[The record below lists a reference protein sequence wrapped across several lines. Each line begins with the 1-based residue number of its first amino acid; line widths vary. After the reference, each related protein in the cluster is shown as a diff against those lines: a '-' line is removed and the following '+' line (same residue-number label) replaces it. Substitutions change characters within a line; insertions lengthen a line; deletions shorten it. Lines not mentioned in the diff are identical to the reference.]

1 MPFDFD
7 HVPSRRR
14 AAHKNKWTWYPAD
27 VLPMWIADM
36 DFQSPRPVL
45 DALRRELDVGVL
57 GYELPS
63 RALQETVAGRMER
76 LHGWKVDPEA
86 VLTTTGIVSAFN
98 VAARAL
104 CTPYRGYLVQSPVY
118 NEFHTVE
125 NNLGI
130 PEYDAPLARTTRR
143 GFLDYEVDWDAFER
157 QITKAGM
164 LLLCNPHNPVGK
176 IFSRGDLRR
185 MAKTCIE
192 NDVVIVSD
200 EIHSELLLDDE
211 KFTPVATLS
220 RDIERHTITLVSASK
235 TFNVPGLFCG
245 FAIVPDPRLRERMA
259 KVIDALKMHTNSL
272 GLSAAQ
278 AAFSG
283 KCDPWLR
290 ALRKYLTGNRDFLIE
305 YARDYLPDIRLT
317 RPQATY
323 LEWLDCGE
331 LVSSVRIEGSPFQFF
346 LDEAKLAL
354 ADGKLYAGDH
364 PDFVRLNFGCPRSTL
379 ERGLERMRKALNR

>member
-1 MPFDFD
+1 
-7 HVPSRRR
+7 
-14 AAHKNKWTWYPAD
+14 
-27 VLPMWIADM
+27 
-36 DFQSPRPVL
+36 
-45 DALRRELDVGVL
+45 
-57 GYELPS
+57 
-63 RALQETVAGRMER
+63 
-76 LHGWKVDPEA
+76 
-86 VLTTTGIVSAFN
+86 
-98 VAARAL
+98 
-104 CTPYRGYLVQSPVY
+104 
-118 NEFHTVE
+118 E

-143 GFLDYEVDWDAFER
+143 GVLDYEVDWDAFER

-164 LLLCNPHNPVGK
+164 FLLCNPHNPVGK

-211 KFTPVATLS
+211 KFIPVATLS

-379 ERGLERMRKALNR
+379 ERGLERMRKALYR